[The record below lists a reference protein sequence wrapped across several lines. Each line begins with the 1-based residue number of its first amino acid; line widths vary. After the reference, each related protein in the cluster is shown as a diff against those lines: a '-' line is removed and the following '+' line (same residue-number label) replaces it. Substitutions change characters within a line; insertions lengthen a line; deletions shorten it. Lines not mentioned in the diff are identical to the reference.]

1 MKMMRGEEE
10 EEILMLVFIIC
21 KTTDCPR
28 EDKG

>member
-1 MKMMRGEEE
+1 MKMMRGEE